1 MQNKIE
7 AGYDDDDDDDHD
19 HDGYGDDKLGWIM
32 LMVTIVSIVNLFII
46 IFFNDSCVFQ
56 LPRSTLQIP

>member
-7 AGYDDDDDDDHD
+7 AGYDDDDDDHD

-46 IFFNDSCVFQ
+46 IIFNDSCVFQ
-56 LPRSTLQIP
+56 LPQSTLQIL